1 MKSIIINTIL
11 IITSL
16 SSVDDLIILFEI
28 NNSINISG
36 YLNTESQIII
46 DEKIHIGNSY
56 QQSLVLDDFF
66 DVSKVDKFKVIHRG
80 GSENNLIYILGEYS
94 SNTDIYKVLITLTK
108 SEKELT
114 IKKIKID
121 KKL

>member
-11 IITSL
+11 LITSL
-16 SSVDDLIILFEI
+16 SSVDDLIILFETK
-28 NNSINISG
+28 NSINISG

-46 DEKIHIGNSY
+46 DEKIYKGNSY

-66 DVSKVDKFKVIHRG
+66 DVSEVDRFKVIHRG

>member
-11 IITSL
+11 LVTSL
-16 SSVDDLIILFEI
+16 SSVDDLIILFETK
-28 NNSINISG
+28 NSINISG
-36 YLNTESQIII
+36 YLNTDSHIII
-46 DEKIHIGNSY
+46 EEKIHKGNSY

-66 DVSKVDKFKVIHRG
+66 DVSEVDRFKVIHRG
-80 GSENNLIYILGEYS
+80 ASENNLIYILGEYS

>member
-11 IITSL
+11 LITSL
-16 SSVDDLIILFEI
+16 SSVDDLIILFETK
-28 NNSINISG
+28 NNINISG

-46 DEKIHIGNSY
+46 DEKIHKGNSY
-56 QQSLVLDDFF
+56 QQSLVLDNFF
-66 DVSKVDKFKVIHRG
+66 DVSKVDRFKVIHRG